1 MSNLQKVVDLINKT
15 GDKAIVLDQ
24 NGDPNYVLMSMDD
37 YEQLIVGKSEVRGL
51 TEAELLDKINRDIA
65 VWKEGQKS
73 QDSSFDSIS
82 NLPAQSE
89 DLSNFRSFDEAFDAD
104 IDQIKEEEGLDE
116 EDEDRFYFETV
127 E

>member
-82 NLPAQSE
+82 NLPAQAE

-116 EDEDRFYFETV
+116 GDEDRFYFESV

>member
-24 NGDPNYVLMSMDD
+24 NGDPNYVLMAFSD

-73 QDSSFDSIS
+73 QDLDHEGHDI
-82 NLPAQSE
+82 PR
-89 DLSNFRSFDEAFDAD
+89 DLSNFRSFEEAFDAD
-104 IDQIKEEEGLDE
+104 IDQLKEEEDFDNEDE
-116 EDEDRFYFETV
+116 EKDEDRFYFETV

>member
-24 NGDPNYVLMSMDD
+24 NGDPNYVLMTFDD

-73 QDSSFDSIS
+73 LDSSFES
-82 NLPAQSE
+82 PE
-89 DLSNFRSFDEAFDAD
+89 FPKDLSNFRSFNEAFDAD
-104 IDQIKEEEGLDE
+104 IDQIREEEGVDE